1 MMLRA
6 AYAVCNVLLS
16 LILFPVTCTSRWTAP
31 GSFQCSLCCCFLCHL
46 DFERIFCG
54 KQIAEDIAGNWQGK
68 GKWTFWKE
76 GELWAVEIWFI
87 PSVCN
92 RLVRQSQE
100 WCLRLIPTK
109 CYYTKWLSH
118 RQHESSVRFHCLD
131 WSLPWQ
137 NYRQS
142 LCNSRADCFSLFIQ
156 TGGQQPMQKQSTD
169 TAENRINAALSPDL
183 ALRGECML

>member
-1 MMLRA
+1 MQSAMFS
-6 AYAVCNVLLS
+6 CLLS
-16 LILFPVTCTSRWTAP
+16 YSPLPAHLAGLHLEVSSVPCAAAFFVTWT
-31 GSFQCSLCCCFLCHL
+31 
-46 DFERIFCG
+46 ERIFCG

-169 TAENRINAALSPDL
+169 TAENRINAALSPDTALSPDL
-183 ALRGECML
+183 ALTGECML